1 MLLHESRELAE
12 SELVNSLHHLE
23 MTQRELVQ
31 SEKMASL
38 GALVSGIA
46 HEINTPVGINVSAA
60 SFLQDR
66 TRALRRHLDSGGGDP
81 DAVQE
86 FLDDAEE
93 SARLLLS
100 NAARAADLI
109 QSFKQVSV
117 DRVSE
122 QRRSFDL
129 REYLEETVASLRPRL
144 RQTRHRVEI
153 ACPPDLVL
161 QGYPGPLAQAL
172 SNLLMNSLRH
182 AWSPEEAGTIR
193 LEARLRE
200 GDMVELHYSDDGR
213 GVPPEN
219 RDKLFEPFFTTI
231 RGEGGSGLGLYIVYN
246 IVTQTLGG
254 SIDVEGG
261 AARGLVFRLRFPRV
275 LAAPAVELAHASI
288 G

>member
-1 MLLHESRELAE
+1 MHESRELAE

-38 GALVSGIA
+38 GALVSGVA

-66 TRALRRHLDSGGGDP
+66 TRALRQHLDSKGHDP
-81 DAVQE
+81 DAVQD

-100 NAARAADLI
+100 NAGRAADLI

-122 QRRSFDL
+122 QHRTFNL

-153 ACPPDLVL
+153 ACPDGLEL
-161 QGYPGPLAQAL
+161 RGYPGPLAQAL
-172 SNLLMNSLRH
+172 SNLVMNSLRH
-182 AWSPEEAGTIR
+182 AWAADESGTIR
-193 LEARLRE
+193 LEARRLE
-200 GDMVELHYSDDGR
+200 GDLVELRYADDGR
-213 GVPPEN
+213 GVPPES

-254 SIDVEGG
+254 SIDVESG
-261 AARGLVFRLRFPRV
+261 AGTGLAFRLRFPRV
-275 LAAPAVELAHASI
+275 LVAPDAEPPRTSM